1 MVVKENRYGVIV
13 ENETKIEKIAKKKNL
28 PAHRKLPI
36 HLYF

>member
-13 ENETKIEKIAKKKNL
+13 ENEMNIEKIAEKTF
-28 PAHRKLPI
+28 PHTASSRT